1 MMLPTSTSEER
12 FLAQSDT
19 SLERISS
26 ILVERG
32 LYVLRY
38 DSCADTMAP
47 PTAFIKKAEGC
58 EATLQI
64 ISAPGSIQGELPAPG
79 SCLVVIAEA
88 PGALHIS
95 MRRQRSQGLF
105 DATLRLELLTS
116 GDFRKKMSEPRLPD
130 GRDSVVSA
138 RGQGSVRAQDFA
150 SFFIMGHVAHRG
162 DVEVAPGDWIA
173 GPDSPSPLEG
183 LEIRNAD
190 SVSVSIETQALLGGR
205 PPKWSDWASP
215 NSFVGTR
222 GQRLPIVGLRF
233 RLRGPDADQ
242 YQLNAE
248 ALFLGAPIM
257 TQRGRQIEL
266 KSAAGSDPLVGLCLA
281 LTRENAGQVKTPDG
295 EPATQTRQ
303 PRVRIFRASE
313 ARQAT
318 SAL

>member
-1 MMLPTSTSEER
+1 
-12 FLAQSDT
+12 LAQSDT

-38 DSCADTMAP
+38 DSCADTMVP
-47 PTAFIKKAEGC
+47 PTAFVKKAEGC
-58 EATLQI
+58 ESTLQI
-64 ISAPGSIQGELPAPG
+64 ISAPGSVPGELSVPG
-79 SCLVVIAEA
+79 SCLVVVAEA

-116 GDFRKKMSEPRLPD
+116 GNFRDKLGEPRL
-130 GRDSVVSA
+130 SVVRDAVASA
-138 RGQGSVRAQDFA
+138 RGQGGGRAQDSTRF
-150 SFFIMGHVAHRG
+150 SIMGHVAHRG
-162 DVEVAPGDWIA
+162 DIEVGPGNWIA

-183 LEIRNAD
+183 IEIRNSEFAG
-190 SVSVSIETQALLGGR
+190 VSIETQVLLGGR

-215 NSFVGTR
+215 GTFVGTR
-222 GQRLPIVGLRF
+222 GRRLPLAGLRF

-242 YQLNAE
+242 YELHAE
-248 ALFLGAPIM
+248 ALFLGAPIL
-257 TQRGRQIEL
+257 TKHGRQLEL
-266 KSAAGSDPLVGLCLA
+266 MSAAGSDPLVGLRLTLA
-281 LTRENAGQVKTPDG
+281 RENARQVKTSEDVL
-295 EPATQTRQ
+295 ATQTRQ